1 MQVLEVQGCNVNGK
15 AQSWEVGRSSQ
26 LRTEHL
32 TIESEEVGVT
42 KDDSSGLG
50 NYGKLKREAS
60 FISGER
66 NGKSRT
72 QQSCRPKANSTVPGQ
87 VSGKC
92 IRSNSMINNKINS
105 ILKAKGVETQ
115 KGQSSNSS

>member
-1 MQVLEVQGCNVNGK
+1 VQVLEVQGCNVNGK

-66 NGKSRT
+66 NG
-72 QQSCRPKANSTVPGQ
+72 
-87 VSGKC
+87 
-92 IRSNSMINNKINS
+92 NKIKYNPETAFKNLHCARDVEIPPS
-105 ILKAKGVETQ
+105 FINKRGSSFGGVVYPTCV
-115 KGQSSNSS
+115 